1 MPNEG
6 TKPWLLTLA
15 GLAVPGLGHLLQ
27 GRWVR
32 ALILGGAVL
41 SLFGLGIWLGGNIFV
56 ISSSEEGTSYLL
68 QYPPAFA
75 DLGNG
80 IAYIFCAIT
89 GVGSSPD
96 LAKLYTYEFGQR
108 FILVS
113 GLLNFLAALDC
124 FDIAVKRKS

>member
-6 TKPWLLTLA
+6 TKPWLLALA

-27 GRWVR
+27 GRLIR
-32 ALILGGAVL
+32 GIILGGAVL
-41 SLFGLGIWLGGNIFV
+41 SLFGLGIWLGGNIFT
-56 ISSSEEGTSYLL
+56 ISSTEEGTSYLL

-80 IAYIFCAIT
+80 ITYIVCAIA
-89 GVGSSPD
+89 GVGTSPD

-113 GLLNFLAALDC
+113 GLLNFLAVLDC